1 MKIVAKKCLMRHSY
15 NFGLQQQIIFEP
27 NKTLVMKNVMCV
39 LFVCLFAFAGYAQ
52 SPSWV
57 NFEIKTTPD
66 KIPAII
72 EAFTVFYATETGKKT
87 PMAVLTEN
95 TLGDQEQ
102 CTHHMSFLSNDYS
115 AISSMLSPT
124 VWETNADWMQLGEAM
139 GAIGVMPTLAFSGAP
154 IVQSQAYPDAQHG
167 IQVIWALDVQS
178 FNDQESVVTGF
189 ATFVQQMQS
198 YFDNTKMELSL
209 HQHMAGDNR
218 SIDYWIL
225 ASHKDYAEY
234 MQTMAD
240 MSTNENFLAL
250 MKAFGDA
257 QNPMTI
263 MRSVLKV
270 WNAPTSM
277 D

>member
-1 MKIVAKKCLMRHSY
+1 
-15 NFGLQQQIIFEP
+15 
-27 NKTLVMKNVMCV
+27 MKNVVCV
-39 LFVCLFAFAGYAQ
+39 FVSCLFALTGYAQ
-52 SPSWV
+52 SPSWL

-66 KIPAII
+66 KIPTII
-72 EAFTVFYATETGKKT
+72 EAFSVFYASETGKKT

-95 TLGDQEQ
+95 TLGNQDQ
-102 CTHHMSFLSNDYS
+102 CTHHVSFLSDNYS
-115 AISSMLSPT
+115 AISDMLNPA
-124 VWETNADWMQLGEAM
+124 VWETNADWMQLGAAM
-139 GAIGVMPTLAFSGAP
+139 GAIGVMPTMAFSGAP
-154 IVQSQAYPDAQHG
+154 IVQSRAYPEAQHG

-178 FNDQESVVTGF
+178 FNDQVSVVAGF
-189 ATFVQQMQS
+189 STFVEQMQP

-209 HQHMAGDNR
+209 HQHMAGDDR

-263 MRSVLKV
+263 MRSVLQV
-270 WNAPTSM
+270 WNAPASM